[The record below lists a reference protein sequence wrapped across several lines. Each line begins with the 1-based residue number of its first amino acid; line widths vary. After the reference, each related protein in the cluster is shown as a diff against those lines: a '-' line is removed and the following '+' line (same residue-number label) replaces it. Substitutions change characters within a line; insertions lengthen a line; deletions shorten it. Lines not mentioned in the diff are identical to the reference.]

1 MALGKVYFRVRH
13 GRPRRW
19 IGVLKIFNSE
29 YQNQKFSENREGD
42 MRHRIFPVT
51 LRVL

>member
-13 GRPRRW
+13 GLPRRW
-19 IGVLKIFNSE
+19 IGVLKIFDSE
-29 YQNQKFSENREGD
+29 YQNQKFGEHRQGD
-42 MRHRIFPVT
+42 MRHCVFPVT